1 VDYCQWA
8 NQQAVEIEPNVVLV
22 SYMGKCTDPGEPDSR
37 IVRLR
42 VTDQGLVLDH

>member
-1 VDYCQWA
+1 
-8 NQQAVEIEPNVVLV
+8 VVLV
-22 SYMGKCTDPGEPDSR
+22 TYMGHIMDPGQPDSR